1 VTNIPIAADPGG
13 NLWGGL
19 TGRINMEDFSAAAG
33 ATLTSELA
41 TAGRSMVLY
50 AEVDHGLEADE
61 GTTTTLPFSGV
72 VPSGSMVT
80 GCIITCREAF
90 DGGETVTIGR
100 SGFTA
105 SILADANITKT
116 LNAVSGEDPALYGS
130 DLWVTGSQ
138 TVTAGDYS
146 VTAWPAVTTPDA
158 WALSALHVDSTSHNM
173 DSHTQASQVAVIGSG
188 TQTKTATNW
197 AVGTYAHPKVKYC
210 TVDTQY
216 NAYRTQTETSAEAG
230 TTGIL
235 DCYLFYT
242 RMVG

>member
-1 VTNIPIAADPGG
+1 MTRITITADGS
-13 NLWGGL
+13 GGL
-19 TGRINMEDFSAAAG
+19 STNLIGSINMEDFSTAAG
-33 ATLTSELA
+33 VALASEL
-41 TAGRSMVLY
+41 TTGGRSMVLY

-61 GTTTTLPFSGV
+61 GTTTILPFSGV
-72 VPSGSMVT
+72 VPAGCIVT

-116 LNAVSGEDPALYGS
+116 LNAVSGEDPSLYGS
-130 DLWVTGSQ
+130 DLWVGGSQ
-138 TVTAGDYS
+138 TKTAGDYS
-146 VTAWPAVTTPDA
+146 VTAWPTITTADDWTVTVWSATAGTQTKTP
-158 WALSALHVDSTSHNM
+158 V
-173 DSHTQASQVAVIGSG
+173 VIGSG

-197 AVGTYAHPKVKYC
+197 TVGTYAHPKVKYC
-210 TVDTQY
+210 NVDTQY